1 MSASDADSGA
11 YGEIT
16 FSLTTSSVP
25 FSIDPN
31 TGELLVD
38 GNLDREATDSYD
50 LTIQARDGMLL
61 GLFFLS
67 LE

>member
-11 YGEIT
+11 YGQIT
-16 FSLTTSSVP
+16 FSLTTSP

-38 GNLDREATDSYD
+38 GNLDREAKDSYD
-50 LTIQARDGMLL
+50 LTIQASDGMLL